1 VTSASGVKL
10 PLDINNAWYAKKT
23 TVQLNLKMSM
33 LTTKCDQSG
42 HTVLPHSSRRI
53 WEATVKT
60 CSKILTEAVT
70 FENDWLFPV

>member
-1 VTSASGVKL
+1 
-10 PLDINNAWYAKKT
+10 
-23 TVQLNLKMSM
+23 MSM

-42 HTVLPHSSRRI
+42 HTVLPHSSLRI

-70 FENDWLFPV
+70 FENDWLFPVIKPSNWLFPV